1 MAMVGASS
9 VAVAQGGL
17 GGALPGRERE
27 QLLDRQTAPRA
38 QPGGP
43 AVSLPSTVAPEGA
56 AKINLTVRQ
65 IRIVGSTV
73 YSAEQLAPLYQPL
86 IGRRVPLQAIYDLA
100 QAITAKYGADG
111 YVLSRAIV
119 PPQEL
124 APGGAVV
131 RIEVVEG
138 YVDKVEWP
146 AKLARYRDFF
156 SYYASKITSERPANV
171 RTMERYLLLAND
183 LPGLKFTSSLRAS
196 KTNRNA
202 STMVVEVA
210 EKPVDLFAR
219 VDNRG
224 TQSRGPWQY
233 YLSPTFQNLAGAH
246 EALTLAYAGVSP
258 PKELQFVAPSYRQV
272 LTPEGL
278 TVFVNASY
286 GWGYPG
292 GQILEA
298 LNFKTRSTYVEGGA
312 YSPIVRTRERNLT
325 ATALMFMS
333 ESYSFI
339 NADQNNPFNVDR
351 LRGVRLRLEGDMADR
366 LNGINQFSTTLSQ
379 GIEGLGSTENGQP
392 FASRPAGRVDFTKL
406 EVFVSRIQPLPAR
419 FSAQIAG
426 YGQYGFTPLLSPE
439 QCSYG
444 GRVFGRAYDPSD
456 LLGDSCLMGFVEL
469 RYDLPTGAALAPSTQ
484 LYTYVDKGYRYIKS
498 APVGLDATATA
509 ASAGAG
515 VRLNWQNH
523 VNVDLSAAKA
533 IEGFRNDW
541 RFFLIAS
548 ARN

>member
-1 MAMVGASS
+1 
-9 VAVAQGGL
+9 
-17 GGALPGRERE
+17 
-27 QLLDRQTAPRA
+27 LLDRQTAPRA

-246 EALTLAYAGVSP
+246 EALTLAYAGV
-258 PKELQFVAPSYRQV
+258 YRQV